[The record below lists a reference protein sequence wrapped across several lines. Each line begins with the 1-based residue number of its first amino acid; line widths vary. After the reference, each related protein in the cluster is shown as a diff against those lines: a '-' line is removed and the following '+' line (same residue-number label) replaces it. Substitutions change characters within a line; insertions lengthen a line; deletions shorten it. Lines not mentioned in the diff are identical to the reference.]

1 MQAFNL
7 LDELE
12 DEEKFRNDIKYSRQ
26 LPEMFSTE
34 DINAAS
40 ENITFAILGEL
51 RDRYNGTKPVTFSYQ
66 ELAELGGLWVTRK
79 NGTKS
84 LYNGKRLQKIM
95 YDLNDALKNF
105 SYYQVRETNED
116 GTPKSWKTINIFSII
131 DFDGTKKEVKLT
143 ISNAEIS
150 PQQIDAKGNIINRP
164 LHVYDLIN
172 SKDWRTVKH
181 LQYSRGIN
189 NSLPSKYSKRI
200 YRFIS
205 EFRGF
210 PKGTKMRIDD
220 FDKKILKILKTEEEV
235 FSKNSETFDLRKN
248 RKKYLETAVREISEL
263 RTADGEQ
270 IVKNLEYV
278 YHMSGRRIQSI
289 EFIFTPFS
297 ADLTGNSSLAF
308 TKRTSSPGK
317 TSPFVEEAKRVLEYL
332 NYLWSVNIEEN
343 VNSMLTHVPNQ
354 GGVRFDTNDGKVLQ
368 PIHKLLEHG
377 VPIEELFQVAEMKA
391 IEWKFMS
398 PEMEINLKPSVIF
411 GPKYSEYRVF
421 VELFKKNHLL
431 WFICDLGQQNF
442 EIPLDGP
449 WNDN

>member
-1 MQAFNL
+1 M
-7 LDELE
+7 
-12 DEEKFRNDIKYSRQ
+12 
-26 LPEMFSTE
+26 
-34 DINAAS
+34 
-40 ENITFAILGEL
+40 
-51 RDRYNGTKPVTFSYQ
+51 
-66 ELAELGGLWVTRK
+66 
-79 NGTKS
+79 
-84 LYNGKRLQKIM
+84 
-95 YDLNDALKNF
+95 
-105 SYYQVRETNED
+105 
-116 GTPKSWKTINIFSII
+116 
-131 DFDGTKKEVKLT
+131 
-143 ISNAEIS
+143 
-150 PQQIDAKGNIINRP
+150 
-164 LHVYDLIN
+164 
-172 SKDWRTVKH
+172 
-181 LQYSRGIN
+181 
-189 NSLPSKYSKRI
+189 
-200 YRFIS
+200 
-205 EFRGF
+205 
-210 PKGTKMRIDD
+210 
-220 FDKKILKILKTEEEV
+220 
-235 FSKNSETFDLRKN
+235 
-248 RKKYLETAVREISEL
+248 ETAVREISEL